1 MATLISRN
9 SQITHGA
16 IDAIEAKMAA
26 LEDVMHVRI
35 SVSHCHPFLTGIRRF
50 VRECGHL
57 SDGPLA

>member
-35 SVSHCHPFLTGIRRF
+35 SVSPIHCYPSSFGIHRF
-50 VRECGHL
+50 GECGY
-57 SDGPLA
+57 